1 MLRELLF
8 MLGGQH
14 GAIFILNG
22 ENQFE
27 ICGGIVSLST
37 SEREALKP
45 LLKIGSNVSYLNNFI
60 ECRMPESL
68 YLSAVKQAILKCI
81 AQYNQILCELED
93 KALDGTVA
101 EGLSGLANIYSYILP
116 FTFRLEYLKEFVD
129 AIKLQTPN
137 CTIVDTVKHFR
148 DHCGISQIIETF
160 TLIYNQCLQ
169 VLHKQIISW
178 MLFGKLLDPYDEFF
192 IQSDENK
199 DYVIIG
205 ERIPNCL
212 NVTLAQQ
219 ALFVGESVVSLREV
233 QDLSDEDW
241 EFMGRLQKIPFHEIF
256 TIISH
261 SRDHMAKKLWK
272 QVSLQDRLNRTLNI
286 IRNTLL
292 MKKGDVFAHFIR
304 QAETVLD
311 TNVIPTQLVSTQFA
325 LNQKLMNSLRK
336 YLVEDE
342 TELDRMALKLDPQVK
357 GQGWDMVFLEYK

>member
-1 MLRELLF
+1 M
-8 MLGGQH
+8 
-14 GAIFILNG
+14 
-22 ENQFE
+22 
-27 ICGGIVSLST
+27 
-37 SEREALKP
+37 
-45 LLKIGSNVSYLNNFI
+45 
-60 ECRMPESL
+60 
-68 YLSAVKQAILKCI
+68 
-81 AQYNQILCELED
+81 
-93 KALDGTVA
+93 
-101 EGLSGLANIYSYILP
+101 
-116 FTFRLEYLKEFVD
+116 
-129 AIKLQTPN
+129 
-137 CTIVDTVKHFR
+137 
-148 DHCGISQIIETF
+148 
-160 TLIYNQCLQ
+160 
-169 VLHKQIISW
+169 
-178 MLFGKLLDPYDEFF
+178 
-192 IQSDENK
+192 
-199 DYVIIG
+199 
-205 ERIPNCL
+205 
-212 NVTLAQQ
+212 
-219 ALFVGESVVSLREV
+219 